1 MSGAVLQM
9 ARIGRKRK
17 PGARKPSGDIRPE
30 PAESPRAVAM
40 RQPHRQM
47 APEDSRHDQRAE
59 TPLGCLNIIGAVPNR
74 EYAAARRF
82 AGIVGRYRSVIDA
95 PGTSRSIAGLM
106 EPRQAQ
112 GEPVDYHEA
121 KAEYD
126 AAFEALETAGN
137 RAACA
142 VSRMAVHG
150 EPCPAYG
157 FQALMRGLHSLVF
170 HFDLTDNPKSLYTV
184 GNRS

>member
-1 MSGAVLQM
+1 MHGVILRM
-9 ARIGRKRK
+9 ANTGRKRK
-17 PGARKPSGDIRPE
+17 QGARKPSGDLRPE
-30 PAESPRAVAM
+30 PAESPRAVAL

-82 AGIVGRYRSVIDA
+82 AGIVGRYRAVIDA
-95 PGTSRSIAGLM
+95 PSVSRSIAGLM
-106 EPRQAQ
+106 EPRRGPA
-112 GEPVDYHEA
+112 EPVDYDEA

-150 EPCPAYG
+150 EACPAYG
-157 FQALMRGLHSLVF
+157 FQALMRGLHSLAF
-170 HFDLTDNPKSLYTV
+170 HFDLTDKAKSPYTV